1 MTDWHPEPDQ
11 LVALALAEP
20 DAAEQERLVVHLAGC
35 PACRDE
41 YAQLSDGLQQAL
53 AATPAIAPPA
63 GFSGRVLTAM
73 GGPAPAAPPRARGR
87 LLLVAALLVGVLL
100 GAGSAGRHRLV
111 QPSTRGSAARHGG
124 RAVDH
129 RRRHPDRPGLG
140 RRDGRDYLLLNVTA
154 AAEGAHY
161 ECILVGADGSRVSGG
176 SWTLSD
182 EYGRGTASG
191 AWLVPLTGTPPT
203 LGGVGGTVREG
214 VGEGHACRTTRW
226 SSVSVPL
233 RVRGFNTL
241 NQRCL
246 R

>member
-100 GAGSAGRHRLV
+100 GAGGVLGATAWFNRAPAGAPHDTVAAQLITADGT
-111 QPSTRGSAARHGG
+111 PIGS
-124 RAVDH
+124 V
-129 RRRHPDRPGLG
+129 GLG

-191 AWLVPLTGTPPT
+191 AWLVPLTGTPPASVELVAPSGKVWARAT
-203 LGGVGGTVREG
+203 L
-214 VGEGHACRTTRW
+214 
-226 SSVSVPL
+226 
-233 RVRGFNTL
+233 
-241 NQRCL
+241 
-246 R
+246 